1 MMQDRQRLLL
11 LGGIVAIALA
21 ALSVAYVFGV
31 ANGRRIAANALL
43 TVEANNMLH
52 VVATFT
58 ETPTA
63 SATPTD
69 TPTSTPT
76 PTFTPT
82 PTPTETPLPAS
93 LEEWSERFRQLATD
107 ALNAVSEGEFTADR
121 ARAVVQRM
129 AQEQLLHF
137 VPVSYY
143 ELDSSP
149 WAAVAIPRTPEG
161 KALPVLFW
169 REVNDSNRIHSQ
181 SLFSPAG
188 SNSRAS
194 TGTLLLAGIDQGLL
208 RFDEQGRGHL
218 LLIERAG
225 TEPLLQVHLFRQNQ
239 AVGEYELIWQS
250 AKDPLWAVQAAG
262 SEISLAEQEGMLL
275 PYLDISAPLSPDG
288 ALRAEVGTRGLFIEQ
303 PPFARQWAL
312 TRWTPSY
319 ATEIAETP
327 GAPIT
332 GYRLHSAALRTTPL
346 TALEQLL
353 DMVRSGNVNDV
364 TLYASRFDIY
374 DQAAELGLGEPA
386 RWMALY
392 LNEENQPLLGNAI
405 SQRIRFFDNANR
417 DRTYEA
423 FFEQDETGFY
433 RVAAI
438 NSVEPYHTDL
448 VTPAPPLPT
457 RVPTPTPS
465 SADESSASVEVSPII
480 TDILAAATS
489 SSIDDGL
496 ILLASNTP
504 TDTPTETPLP
514 TGTPTI
520 TETPTPSATP
530 TETATPTAT
539 DTGTPTETPTAT
551 NTPLPIPAIAWDEV
565 APLSG
570 TTLLSEPAR
579 LRGGP
584 STDAIVLT
592 SVDNAVRV
600 EIFGITQS
608 GQWLLVRVSQ
618 TVDGATGVLGWLFRD
633 LVFVE
638 GDPQF
643 LPVFLDDGLPVTPYP
658 PTPTFT
664 PGEPTATETPTPL
677 STPVLNQPTEQSVV
691 ASSNPPEPAAGEQ
704 RITIAGEQI
713 PAQPLSDIAA
723 TTADGRAISIRI
735 ADVPVQMWGG
745 LLGAEQAGWVN
756 APGELLWPGT
766 TIDVAVDPAMVASEL
781 WEPTQVRIVGRP
793 EQARSELLSF
803 PLLADAIN
811 QQAALALLGSQGEQG
826 IYLLDQNGTVQQL
839 WGLENQVVWAPGIA
853 DQPSLLLREPESVL
867 GLNSFSWVRSDGTG
881 IQIWTQPFY
890 RLGSVIS
897 DVYDGL
903 WWIEIPQVAVEQW
916 QLWHF
921 NALTGQITLRF
932 QGDGTLLRASGSST
946 ADRSRLLPILLLAQ
960 PDQPGAANEVVLL
973 VDTED
978 ILQQTPYTGL
988 FRVHLRLQEAGLGE
1002 LAAPPQ
1008 PLLPVDSYRG
1018 PLQLSPDHTRL
1029 AFGVYDPEQPS
1040 LTSAALRPANTVRL
1054 LTLEG
1059 RGANTSRT
1067 IYTTT
1072 NRFEFLA
1079 PQLAWQGTDRLM
1091 LIRSR
1096 FAAGDEF
1103 TFDQFGMTLLQLPPV
1118 GNPGAE
1124 VSELGQ
1130 TLLSEQKRL
1139 IDLAACRDNQS
1150 AWAIVADGNG
1160 QLELDRWDGSNAL
1173 EPRFGLPPNLT
1184 RVFLCWRS

>member
-11 LGGIVAIALA
+11 LGGIAAIALA
-21 ALSVAYVFGV
+21 ALSIAYVVGV
-31 ANGRRIAANALL
+31 ANGRRIAANAFL
-43 TVEANNMLH
+43 TVEANNLIH

-93 LEEWSERFRQLATD
+93 LQEWSERFRQLATD
-107 ALNAVSEGEFTADR
+107 ALNAVSEGEFTPDR
-121 ARAVVQRM
+121 AQAVVQRM

-143 ELDSSP
+143 ELNPAP
-149 WAAVAIPRTPEG
+149 WAAVAIPRTPQGE
-161 KALPVLFW
+161 ALPVLFW
-169 REVNDSNRIHSQ
+169 REANDSNRIHSQ
-181 SLFSPAG
+181 ALPSRPADNNQSP
-188 SNSRAS
+188 

-225 TEPLLQVHLFRQNQ
+225 SEPLLQVHLFRQAQ
-239 AVGEYELIWQS
+239 AVGEYELTWQS
-250 AKDPLWAVQAAG
+250 AHDPLWAVQAAG
-262 SEISLAEQEGMLL
+262 SEISLAEQEGRLL
-275 PYLDISAPLSPDG
+275 PNLDISAPLPASG
-288 ALRAEVGTRGLFIEQ
+288 ALRVEVGTRGLFVEQ

-312 TRWTPSY
+312 TSWAPSY
-319 ATEIAETP
+319 ANEIAEAP

-332 GYRLHSAALRTTPL
+332 GYRLINAALRTTPL

-353 DMVRSGNVNDV
+353 DMVRSGNVNEV
-364 TLYASRFDIY
+364 TLYASRFDLY
-374 DQAAELGLGEPA
+374 DQAAALGLGEPA

-405 SQRIRFFDNANR
+405 SPRLRFFDNANR
-417 DRTYEA
+417 SRTYDA

-433 RVAAI
+433 RVAAL
-438 NSVEPYHTDL
+438 NPVDAFQTDL

-457 RVPTPTPS
+457 RVPTPTAPP
-465 SADESSASVEVSPII
+465 AGAAAVLEVSPII

-489 SSIDDGL
+489 SSTDDGL

-504 TDTPTETPLP
+504 TETPTETPLP

-551 NTPLPIPAIAWDEV
+551 NTPLPIPPIPGDAV

-584 STDAIVLT
+584 GTDAIVLT

-618 TVDGATGVLGWLFRD
+618 TVDGATGVLGWIFRD
-633 LVFVE
+633 LVFIE
-638 GDPQF
+638 GDPQL
-643 LPVFLDDGLPVTPYP
+643 LPTFVDDGLPLTPYP

-664 PGEPTATETPTPL
+664 PGEPTVTETPTPL
-677 STPVLNQPTEQSVV
+677 NTPVLSQPAEQSLA
-691 ASSNPPEPAAGEQ
+691 ASGNPPEPVAGEQ

-723 TTADGRAISIRI
+723 TTADGRAISIRVASASVQI
-735 ADVPVQMWGG
+735 WSGLFGSERADW
-745 LLGAEQAGWVN
+745 LD

-766 TIDVAVDPAMVASEL
+766 TIDVAVDPAQVGSEL
-781 WEPTQVRIVGRP
+781 WEPTRVRIVGRP
-793 EQARSELLSF
+793 AQTRSELLNF
-803 PLLADAIN
+803 PLLADTLN
-811 QQAALALLGSQGEQG
+811 RQAALALLGSQSEQG

-839 WGLENQVVWAPGIA
+839 WGLENQVIWAAGVAEQPG
-853 DQPSLLLREPESVL
+853 LLLREPDTAV
-867 GLNSFSWVRSDGTG
+867 GPNSFSWVRSDGTG

-890 RLGSVIS
+890 RLGSMIS
-897 DVYDGL
+897 DAYDGL

-921 NALTGQITLRF
+921 DALAGQIALRF
-932 QGDGTLLRASGSST
+932 QGDGTLLRASGQAT
-946 ADRSRLLPILLLAQ
+946 GAQPRLLPILLLAQ
-960 PDQPGAANEVVLL
+960 PDQPGAATEVALLADTVDVLR
-973 VDTED
+973 
-978 ILQQTPYTGL
+978 QTPYTGL
-988 FRVHLRLQEAGLGE
+988 FRIHLRLHEAGLGE

-1018 PLQLSPDHTRL
+1018 PLQISPDHTRL
-1029 AFGVYDPEQPS
+1029 AFSVYDPDQPS
-1040 LTSAALRPANTVRL
+1040 LTSAALRPANTIRL

-1067 IYTTT
+1067 VYTTT
-1072 NRFEFLA
+1072 DRFEFLA
-1079 PQLAWQGTDRLM
+1079 PQLAWQGTERLM

-1096 FAAGDEF
+1096 FAAGDELAL
-1103 TFDQFGMTLLQLPPV
+1103 DQFGVATLQLPPV
-1118 GNPGAE
+1118 GNPGAD
-1124 VSELGQ
+1124 VSLAGQ

-1139 IDLAACRDNQS
+1139 IDLAACRDHQS
-1150 AWAIVADGNG
+1150 ALAIVADANG
-1160 QLELDRWDGSNAL
+1160 QLELDRWDGNNPL